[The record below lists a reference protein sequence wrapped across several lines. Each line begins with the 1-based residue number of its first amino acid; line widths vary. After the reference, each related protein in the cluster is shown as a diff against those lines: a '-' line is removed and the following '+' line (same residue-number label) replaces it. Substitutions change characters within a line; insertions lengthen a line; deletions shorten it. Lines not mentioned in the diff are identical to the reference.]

1 MFIKDKIEVKNH
13 ICLFCHNDMEVSYKK
28 VSLDQ
33 PNLDQEIN
41 FYAPLLNCKKCNNSE
56 IAPEFND
63 IQHEASCLANGV
75 LNARQIKQIRDEIK
89 KIEPWGS
96 NNQDFSMVL
105 GFGSS
110 TIARY
115 ETCKS
120 VPSMTHSNAISAVLI
135 KDYRENII
143 KKTKPYRE
151 YLARSKNKKSK
162 DFKESKSDVVVQ
174 PIVDTTNVYQLP
186 GTDLNKV
193 FINQYNDKSL
203 EENIADEE
211 SFILS
216 SFPEKKLG

>member
-1 MFIKDKIEVKNH
+1 MFIKDKIKVKKQV
-13 ICLFCHNDMEVSYKK
+13 CLFCHDDMDLSYKK

-41 FYAPLLNCKKCNNSE
+41 FYAPLLTCKKCNNSE
-56 IAPEFND
+56 VATEFND
-63 IQHEASCLANGV
+63 IQHQASCLANGV
-75 LNARQIKQIRDEIK
+75 LNAKQIKLIRDEIK
-89 KIEPWGS
+89 KLEPWGS

-120 VPSMTHSNAISAVLI
+120 VPSMTHSNAISAIRI
-135 KDYRENII
+135 KEYRENII
-143 KKTKPYRE
+143 KKSKPYRE
-151 YLARSKNKKSK
+151 YLERSKNKKSNFIK
-162 DFKESKSDVVVQ
+162 KSKSDTVLK
-174 PIVDTTNVYQLP
+174 PIVDTTNVYQFP

-193 FINQYNDKSL
+193 FVNQYNDKSL
-203 EENIADEE
+203 EENIADGEN
-211 SFILS
+211 FILS